1 MTFTRKQKQE
11 ALSKLS
17 REVSDFIMSNE
28 VSDLIEAAL
37 REAGLS
43 ETQSDS
49 ADTEILCAML
59 ELQTLDEA
67 ITNIAKLSSKVPEN
81 FFKLKID
88 LKNNIFDKIDTY
100 KEIGTQTVKRDV
112 EEKRIIEKKKISNI
126 DVKQKLK
133 EIVQIYSLTDE
144 QSSILETRIVEKHI
158 NNLKEDL
165 DISDVFA
172 SQLQNEVENRIM
184 KKSTVVDK
192 PEVKNTQPTLPEKNE
207 MAVIKAPS
215 YVPENLPGE
224 EITDVEEKPIIGDQ
238 FVPKAENSKPAID
251 TVQQNISGQEKIT
264 QIKNEKEPE
273 KSAPTEKPKSQYT
286 VDPYR
291 EPIE

>member
-112 EEKRIIEKKKISNI
+112 EEKRIIEKKKIS
-126 DVKQKLK
+126 DM
-133 EIVQIYSLTDE
+133 
-144 QSSILETRIVEKHI
+144 HP
-158 NNLKEDL
+158 NNYGWL
-165 DISDVFA
+165 
-172 SQLQNEVENRIM
+172 
-184 KKSTVVDK
+184 
-192 PEVKNTQPTLPEKNE
+192 
-207 MAVIKAPS
+207 
-215 YVPENLPGE
+215 
-224 EITDVEEKPIIGDQ
+224 
-238 FVPKAENSKPAID
+238 
-251 TVQQNISGQEKIT
+251 
-264 QIKNEKEPE
+264 E
-273 KSAPTEKPKSQYT
+273 KSEY
-286 VDPYR
+286 
-291 EPIE
+291 IETLLVKEVFYHIIEIKEY

>member
-1 MTFTRKQKQE
+1 MDAIQNKKPVQE
-11 ALSKLS
+11 LIHRAAHEDSDAAVRAAAIGALGSQDLELFSEAIKSNIPTLQLAALNRLKNLTGGRWAWVKSDQFYSLGIERIFDLSKQITLLTKN
-17 REVSDFIMSNE
+17 SDSQIKK
-28 VSDLIEAAL
+28 LA
-37 REAGLS
+37 S
-43 ETQSDS
+43 ETL
-49 ADTEILCAML
+49 ENMRLIL
-59 ELQTLDEA
+59 
-67 ITNIAKLSSKVPEN
+67 K
-81 FFKLKID
+81 
-88 LKNNIFDKIDTY
+88 
-100 KEIGTQTVKRDV
+100 KEDAL
-112 EEKRIIEKKKISNI
+112 
-126 DVKQKLK
+126 KLK
-133 EIVQIYSLTDE
+133 EIVQKYSLTDE